1 MKRTMGCQVTVLVM
15 LCLGI
20 FVATARA
27 DNLDFQCGTG
37 GSFCAGTVTFSA
49 TGTGSGAVTSAS
61 TPSITNVVEAFL
73 HFPGNTFTLAFNTT
87 AGTMSL
93 THMSDTLSGTFSGFG
108 SFCSSLQCAITA
120 SVFWDSLSPSVQAAL
135 GAPQGIDVAT
145 IGWDRAT
152 GAVTSVDISITPIP
166 EPSSLAL
173 FGTGL
178 IGIAGLIRRKL
189 GA

>member
-1 MKRTMGCQVTVLVM
+1 MKRTIGCQVTVLVM

-37 GSFCAGTVTFSA
+37 GSFCAGTVTFS
-49 TGTGSGAVTSAS
+49 GTVTSAS
-61 TPSITNVVEAFL
+61 ATSITNVVEAFN
-73 HFPGNTFTLAFNTT
+73 HFPGKTFTLAFNTGL
-87 AGTMSL
+87 GTMSL
-93 THMSDTLSGTFSGFG
+93 NSGSGDTLSGTFSSFG
-108 SFCSSLQCAITA
+108 SFCGSVECSITV
-120 SVFWDSLSPSVQAAL
+120 SVFWDTLSASVAAAL
-135 GAPQGIDVAT
+135 GAPQGIDLAH
-145 IGWDRAT
+145 IGWNRDT